1 MPNNEKIKHE
11 EFMRIAL
18 ELAVHGNP
26 TPNPYVGCVIV
37 KNDKIISEGY
47 HKKCGEA
54 HAEINTLSALKN
66 KLKKDYIQQLNG
78 STFYITLEPCTHYG
92 RTPPCIDEIIKAKPK
107 EVVIAMLDPN
117 PIVKGKGIKKL
128 KEAGIKVNVG
138 VLEEEARE
146 LNKFYIKYITTK
158 MPYVIMK
165 SAVTKNWK
173 ISWGDGKNKQI
184 SCEESNIF
192 VHELRN
198 KVDAIL
204 VGVNTVLRDNP
215 LLTTRLNCL
224 DIQTKPK
231 DMKTQTKQ
239 KGMETSINS
248 NMETQT
254 KSSNMKTQTKNPL
267 RVILDSRLSIPIDA
281 NVLNDNNV
289 IIFAGKHAQH
299 NKKMIEKKELLR
311 KKGVKVFVCRDEKIN
326 IKKAIYALG
335 KMGVI
340 SVLIEGG
347 ARVNTS
353 AVKAKIVD
361 EIYFIVAPFEIKDAN
376 SLYVFAGI
384 NNMSELFRFKKI
396 SINKLGKDFAVY
408 VVPDYS

>member
-1 MPNNEKIKHE
+1 MNSKINLSRHK
-11 EFMRIAL
+11 EFMRTAL
-18 ELAVHGNP
+18 DLAVHGNP

-37 KNDKIISEGY
+37 KDDNLISHGY

-54 HAEINTLSALKN
+54 HAEVDALDKI
-66 KLKKDYIQQLNG
+66 KKSDWHRLEG

-92 RTPPCIDEIIKAKPK
+92 RTPPCVDEIIKAKPK

-117 PIVKGKGIKKL
+117 PIVKGKGIRKL

-184 SCEESNIF
+184 SSKEGMIF
-192 VHELRN
+192 AHELRN

-204 VGVNTVLRDNP
+204 VGVNTIKRDNP
-215 LLTTRLNCL
+215 FLTTRLNSFNAQTRL
-224 DIQTKPK
+224 KNITANTQKFDI
-231 DMKTQTKQ
+231 
-239 KGMETSINS
+239 
-248 NMETQT
+248 
-254 KSSNMKTQTKNPL
+254 KNPL
-267 RVILDSRLSIPIDA
+267 RVILDSRLSIPLDA
-281 NVLNDNNV
+281 NVLKDDNV
-289 IIFAGKHAQH
+289 IIFTGKHAQH

-335 KMGVI
+335 KMGII

-361 EIYFIVAPFEIKDAN
+361 EIYFIVAPFEVDEKNDKN
-376 SLYVFAGI
+376 CVGVF
-384 NNMSELFRFKKI
+384 SEKVKFGYKKV
-396 SINKLGKDFAVY
+396 SVNKLGKDFLVNIMPKY
-408 VVPDYS
+408 